1 MYRHRTV
8 IRGRKHLKVW
18 LTRVMFN
25 SAILFCLSAGLQ
37 AQEIQRTQPTWWL
50 GAAAG
55 ANFNFY
61 SGTTQILNSAFMTP
75 SPFHKGFGVG
85 LYLAPLVEYR
95 ADSVWGGILQ
105 VGYDDR
111 RGSFSDVPCPCGE
124 NSTLS
129 ATVSYFSIEPSL
141 RIAPFSDGFYIFGGP
156 RIGFNWALSA
166 DNQKSFIYTQE
177 GGSAT
182 KAEFSNIRKTVYSG
196 QIGIGYDIALATP
209 NNEHQ
214 VDLTPFISYQPYF
227 GEDPRST
234 GAWGIS
240 TLRVG
245 AAIKF
250 GSGEVIPRHEAAP
263 VVYRDVQFSVR
274 APKAVPA
281 KRRVRETFPLLK
293 KVFFDAGSNEIAD
306 RYVVLTKTQATNFKE
321 EQLQEIQPKSM
332 NGRSLRQMTVYYNI
346 LNILGD
352 RLRRNPASTISLTG
366 SSENG
371 SAQGKQRAE
380 TIKHYFVDVFGV
392 DSTRI
397 TTEGREKPEVPSVV
411 PGATKELTLLRAED
425 RRVDIEST
433 SPEMMLQVGGRTH
446 TMLRPVQIYSEV
458 EDPLDSQVLFYVVG
472 AKESLASWSLEITDE
487 QGKVQRFGPSTRE
500 RENIS
505 GNTILG
511 DRMQGDYK
519 VVMLAQTKGGKFVKK
534 ESSVHL
540 VRRVAP
546 VKESLRFSILFGFD
560 EGETVARYEAFLSD
574 IVTPL
579 IPDSGTVVIRG
590 HTDIVGS
597 PEYNDSLSV
606 ERVQDAQGIIERAA
620 AKSGKQGITY
630 ATFGFGEDVLYAPFD
645 NYFPEERFYNRTVM
659 IEMVPS

>member
-1 MYRHRTV
+1 
-8 IRGRKHLKVW
+8 
-18 LTRVMFN
+18 
-25 SAILFCLSAGLQ
+25 
-37 AQEIQRTQPTWWL
+37 L
-50 GAAAG
+50 GGAAG

-61 SGTTQILNSAFMTP
+61 SGTTQILNSSFTTP

-105 VGYDDR
+105 AGYDDR

-141 RIAPFSDGFYIFGGP
+141 RVAPFSDGFYIFGGP

-166 DNQKSFIYTQE
+166 DNKKSFIYAQE

-182 KAEFSNIRKTVYSG
+182 KAEFSNMNKTVFSG
-196 QIGIGYDIALATP
+196 QIGMGYDIALASP
-209 NNEHQ
+209 NNERQ

-227 GEDPRST
+227 GEDPRSS
-234 GAWGIS
+234 GGWGIS
-240 TLRVG
+240 TLRIG
-245 AAIKF
+245 AALKF
-250 GSGEVIPRHEAAP
+250 GTGDVVARKPIPA
-263 VVYRDVQFSVR
+263 VVERDVQFSVR
-274 APKAVPA
+274 APKAVPV
-281 KRRVRETFPLLK
+281 KRRIRETFPLLK

-306 RYVVLTKTQATNFKE
+306 RYVMLTKGQAANFKE
-321 EQLQEIQPKSM
+321 EQLQDIQPKSL

-352 RLRRNPASTISLTG
+352 RMRRNPASTLSLTG

-371 SAQGKQRAE
+371 QAEGNKRALS
-380 TIKHYFVDVFGV
+380 IKHYLMDVFGV
-392 DSTRI
+392 DSSRI
-397 TTEGREKPEVPSVV
+397 MTEGREKPEIPSVV

-425 RRVDIEST
+425 RRVDIESD
-433 SPEMMLQVGGRTH
+433 SPDMMLQVGGRTQK
-446 TMLRPVQIYSEV
+446 MLRPVQIVSEV

-487 QGKVQRFGPSTRE
+487 QGKVQRFGPSTRD

-519 VVMLAQTKGGKFVKK
+519 VVMLAQTKGGKFVRK

-540 VRRVAP
+540 VRRAAP
-546 VKESLRFSILFGFD
+546 AKEALRFSILFGFD
-560 EGETVARYEAFLSD
+560 QAETVARYETFLTD
-574 IVTPL
+574 VVTPL

-590 HTDIVGS
+590 HTDIVGTT
-597 PEYNDSLSV
+597 EYNDSLSV

-620 AKSGKQGITY
+620 VKSGKRGVTY

-659 IEMVPS
+659 IEMVPD